1 MKLSSIKKCAALACI
16 LATGLTST
24 GNLVYASNTAENNLD
39 AILIPQT
46 ESSNSFMEFL
56 DVDFSAA
63 TRSSTPS
70 ELVFPYKGMSTLLEF
85 GKDVDETA
93 VEYTTTDTDVVVAY
107 QGRILAT
114 GVGTAEV
121 SITYENQT
129 QTFQVTVEN
138 DVTEEMVDRME
149 AALSATNNSMGL
161 LSESSERRDMV
172 DKASDMVY
180 VRWSPDEDLIGWDY
194 DYTFEA
200 GDLQFGIPYSQTWN
214 QTDDN
219 EFLDALDYS
228 DFYDGYGSGTYMPN
242 YGNDCSAFV
251 AICWGLPYQGN
262 SRYNTT
268 KFRQNYSSIG
278 DYADLQP
285 GDALLTNGHMFLVSQ
300 NWETPPSGSSY
311 DEPYVVCYEQ
321 TPPQAIL
328 SFWTYDQLSSDDY
341 IPISNF

>member
-1 MKLSSIKKCAALACI
+1 MAARCTTPPVAMHHSS
-16 LATGLTST
+16 
-24 GNLVYASNTAENNLD
+24 GND
-39 AILIPQT
+39 AP
-46 ESSNSFMEFL
+46 SS
-56 DVDFSAA
+56 
-63 TRSSTPS
+63 
-70 ELVFPYKGMSTLLEF
+70 
-85 GKDVDETA
+85 A
-93 VEYTTTDTDVVVAY
+93 VRLHCW
-107 QGRILAT
+107 G
-114 GVGTAEV
+114 GV
-121 SITYENQT
+121 
-129 QTFQVTVEN
+129 
-138 DVTEEMVDRME
+138 R
-149 AALSATNNSMGL
+149 
-161 LSESSERRDMV
+161 
-172 DKASDMVY
+172 
-180 VRWSPDEDLIGWDY
+180 
-194 DYTFEA
+194 
-200 GDLQFGIPYSQTWN
+200 N